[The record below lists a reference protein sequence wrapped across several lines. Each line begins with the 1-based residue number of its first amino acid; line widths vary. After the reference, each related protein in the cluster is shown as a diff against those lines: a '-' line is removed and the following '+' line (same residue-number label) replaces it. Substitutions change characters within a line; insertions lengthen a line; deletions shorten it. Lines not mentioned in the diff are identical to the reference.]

1 MTWLIAFLIKRGM
14 SQKAADF
21 AGPIIFYVVAALLLW
36 GAYGLWHHNVYKQGY
51 DAAVAIW
58 KPRLEAQT
66 TAYAKAAADAE
77 AANAKR
83 VAEFTANNARI
94 TRELFDKT
102 KEAAALRSDRDLAR
116 VLLRIARET
125 AASRGEVPAAGDQ
138 PGAPSTGG
146 AEGDGSLESTVTAAI
161 GECRR
166 NTDRLDALIAEIKPQ
181 LGTE

>member
-1 MTWLIAFLIKRGM
+1 MPWIIAFLLKRGL
-14 SQKAADF
+14 SEKAANF
-21 AGPIIFYVVAALLLW
+21 VGPAVVYVVAALLLW

-58 KPRLEAQT
+58 KPKLEAQT

-77 AANAKR
+77 ARNTAKI
-83 VAEFTANNARI
+83 AAATARNKEI
-94 TRELFDKT
+94 TDALFDKT

-125 AASRGEVPAAGDQ
+125 AARRGEVPAAGDQ
-138 PGAPSTGG
+138 PGTPGAGG
-146 AEGDGSLESTVTAAI
+146 EEGDGSLEGTVADAF

-166 NTDRLDALIAEIKPQ
+166 NADRLDALIAEIKPQ
-181 LGTE
+181 LSPE